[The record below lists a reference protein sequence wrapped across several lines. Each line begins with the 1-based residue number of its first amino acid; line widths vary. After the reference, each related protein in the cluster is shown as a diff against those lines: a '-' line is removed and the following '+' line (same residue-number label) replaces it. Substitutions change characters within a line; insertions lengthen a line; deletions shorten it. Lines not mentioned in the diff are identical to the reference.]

1 MIKFH
6 IIYYMESTEGTMTE
20 YKTKQQVHN
29 RAKEAVG
36 KTLKELNGG
45 ITITGTKSSAG
56 DAFETWFG
64 KKKDSDS
71 KPDMEEA
78 GVELKA
84 TPIKKLKNG
93 QYSSKERLVLN
104 IINYDKVA
112 EENFEESSFL
122 YKNGTIEL
130 AFYEYIKEDI
140 RDNWLIKEAI
150 LYEMKHNP
158 IDYEIIKQDWHI
170 IHDYIRSGKAHELS
184 EGLTNYLSPCTKG
197 ATSKSVRNQPY
208 SDIKAKQRAF
218 SFKSGYMT
226 SLLRKYVL
234 GDEKIDSIIK
244 DKFEIEEKSIED
256 IVQEKFR
263 PYIGWSIE
271 DLCNHFNIKQGAYNL
286 NYRIASAILNLK
298 GKITTSNP
306 FPKVEEF
313 EKSSIVVKTIKFNE
327 NNQNKESMSFESFKF
342 EELAHESWVDENGF
356 PSAQWHNFLLETRFL
371 FFVVKTEGEKDV
383 FKGIK
388 FFSMPEEDIEGPVKE
403 MWQDTVDKINDGIIL
418 EAVPDKTTT
427 DGWKIKNNF
436 VNKSDQLICHVR
448 PHETKRDYREN
459 GKYANK
465 LPQPIRWINKPNSD
479 DYSNEWMT
487 KQSFWINN
495 DYIKKQVEEL
505 L

>member
-1 MIKFH
+1 
-6 IIYYMESTEGTMTE
+6 MTE

-36 KTLKELNGG
+36 KTLMELNDG
-45 ITITGTKSSAG
+45 IPISGTKSSAG

-64 KKKDSDS
+64 KQKDSDS
-71 KPDMEEA
+71 RPDMEEA

-104 IINYDKVA
+104 IINYDKVVK
-112 EENFEESSFL
+112 ENFEESSFL
-122 YKNGTIEL
+122 NKNGTIEL
-130 AFYEYIKEDI
+130 AFYEHDKELKQDE
-140 RDNWLIKEAI
+140 WLIKEAI

-158 IDYEIIKQDWHI
+158 VDYEVIKQDWEI
-170 IHDYIRSGKAHELS
+170 IHEYIQNGKAHELS

-197 ATSKSVRNQPY
+197 ASSKSVRTQPF

-234 GDEKIDSIIK
+234 GDEQIDSIIK
-244 DKFEIEEKSIED
+244 DKFEIKAKSIED
-256 IVQEKFR
+256 IVIEKFQ
-263 PYIGWSIE
+263 PYIGWTIDE
-271 DLCNHFNIKQGAYNL
+271 LCEHFNIKKGAYNL
-286 NYRIASAILNLK
+286 NYRLASAILNLK
-298 GKITTSNP
+298 GKITKNNP
-306 FPKVEEF
+306 FPEVEEF
-313 EKSSIVVKTIKFNE
+313 EKSSIVVKTVKFDE
-327 NNQNKESMSFESFKF
+327 NNRNKESMSFGAFKF
-342 EELAHESWVDENGF
+342 EELANEQWIDEDGL
-356 PSAQWHNFLLETRFL
+356 PSAQWHNFLLESRFL
-371 FFVVKTEGEKDV
+371 FFVVKTENEMDV

-388 FFSMPEEDIEGPVKE
+388 FFSMPEEDIEGPIKK
-403 MWQDTVDKINDGIIL
+403 MWLDTVDKIKTGVTL
-418 EAVPDKTTT
+418 EAVPDKGTK
-427 DGWKIKNNF
+427 DGWRINNNF
-436 VNKSDQLICHVR
+436 ISKSDKLICHVR
-448 PHETKRDYREN
+448 PHEQKRDYRKN
-459 GKYANK
+459 GLCADK
-465 LPQPIRWINKPNSD
+465 LPHPAKWINKPESD